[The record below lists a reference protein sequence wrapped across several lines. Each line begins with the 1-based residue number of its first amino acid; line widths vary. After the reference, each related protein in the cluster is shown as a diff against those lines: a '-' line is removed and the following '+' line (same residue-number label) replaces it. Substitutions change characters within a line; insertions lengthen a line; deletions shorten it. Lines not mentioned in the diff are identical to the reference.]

1 MVNEKT
7 DMCILIG
14 TLDSIYVYENTH
26 YILETCVHFY
36 SFVSVNYEFKLK
48 DCHTN

>member
-14 TLDSIYVYENTH
+14 TLDSIYVYENIPRKH
-26 YILETCVHFY
+26 VYISIRLY
-36 SFVSVNYEFKLK
+36 Q
-48 DCHTN
+48 